1 MGVKAKR
8 EQYVVFMN
16 VDTKEK
22 PEWQAIGKDNEDASR
37 SLNNEVNSKKNILGV
52 TTVEVT
58 KGNQTTSI
66 DPYKQEADD
75 KISEVLHD
83 IYFND
88 LELSDVEKEFLE
100 VSLYKKTEDGKY
112 EAFKQ
117 TGAIDLKSHGG
128 DTTGISDP
136 FDINWLGERT
146 YGTFDVDT
154 KTFTPTTA

>member
-1 MGVKAKR
+1 MLF
-8 EQYVVFMN
+8 FMN
-16 VDTKEK
+16 VGTKEK

-88 LELSDVEKEFLE
+88 LELSDVEKEFWKFR
-100 VSLYKKTEDGKY
+100 STRKPKTASMKLSSR
-112 EAFKQ
+112 Q
-117 TGAIDLKSHGG
+117 VPLI
-128 DTTGISDP
+128 
-136 FDINWLGERT
+136 
-146 YGTFDVDT
+146 
-154 KTFTPTTA
+154 